1 MEEKQ
6 NKYLG
11 ELLIRLGNKEISVLA
26 EIYIIMRKI
35 LYVVGNIYYKQI
47 ADIEDAIQDLLVIL
61 CYKAPK
67 FKKNKNACA
76 WIISVYQN
84 SIRNSLR
91 GKGRE
96 EQLEVF
102 YDLDKYDKVVSE
114 KYIENHAFIS
124 EMFSKMTEYEQQ
136 LFIYRYWGSCSIS
149 EIAKIMKKPK
159 STIESQLNKIKDKF
173 N

>member
-11 ELLIRLGNKEISVLA
+11 ELLIQLGKGDISKLDQ
-26 EIYIIMRKI
+26 IYLIMCKI
-35 LYVVGNIYYKQI
+35 LYTVGNIYYNQI

-61 CYKAPK
+61 YYKAPK

-76 WIISVYQN
+76 WIITVYQN
-84 SIRNSLR
+84 SIKNSLR

-96 EQLEVF
+96 EQIDVF
-102 YDLDKYDKVVSE
+102 YDLETHDKIISE